1 MIIDNIIVIIVAII
15 LITYLSVNYVKKYAP
30 LNLLFIA
37 IGAFALG
44 IYVPT
49 VYYGTQVNIL
59 TQVLLLLGIFIVP
72 TIGSIIQYKDI
83 SFGVKLLYTRAKK
96 YYNLGKYNKCIATV
110 EKILNKY
117 EKTSEISLLLAN
129 CHYELEEYVEAK
141 ENLYDVINLD
151 REYYIAYFK
160 LGNILEKEND
170 IDSAI
175 DMYKRTLK
183 IEPTFYDAY
192 EALGILLAEEGK
204 YSEAE
209 KVYKKALEYHKQS
222 YELLFNLAMI
232 QLELSK
238 TNDAEKNLELA
249 LTINPNI
256 DEATYA
262 LGNIQMLKG
271 DYSRALE
278 LYSEILKSETYG
290 LKAYYKVAIIYVT
303 KNEFDKAM
311 SIIEYLI
318 SSDANY
324 IDMIENE
331 FVFNAMRGRIDALIE
346 QRKEHNQLQI
356 LNEEEEVNQ
365 KKKNRKNWFGRAD
378 EQETEKESI
387 LYDDIDFDKV
397 GFRKDTNNE
406 E

>member
-1 MIIDNIIVIIVAII
+1 
-15 LITYLSVNYVKKYAP
+15 
-30 LNLLFIA
+30 
-37 IGAFALG
+37 
-44 IYVPT
+44 
-49 VYYGTQVNIL
+49 
-59 TQVLLLLGIFIVP
+59 
-72 TIGSIIQYKDI
+72 
-83 SFGVKLLYTRAKK
+83 
-96 YYNLGKYNKCIATV
+96 
-110 EKILNKY
+110 
-117 EKTSEISLLLAN
+117 
-129 CHYELEEYVEAK
+129 
-141 ENLYDVINLD
+141 
-151 REYYIAYFK
+151 
-160 LGNILEKEND
+160 
-170 IDSAI
+170 
-175 DMYKRTLK
+175 
-183 IEPTFYDAY
+183 
-192 EALGILLAEEGK
+192 
-204 YSEAE
+204 
-209 KVYKKALEYHKQS
+209 
-222 YELLFNLAMI
+222 
-232 QLELSK
+232 
-238 TNDAEKNLELA
+238 
-249 LTINPNI
+249 
-256 DEATYA
+256 
-262 LGNIQMLKG
+262 MLKG